1 MSIVRRVPRDFDDL
15 FSWLG
20 DFNRNAV
27 GEGLGGA
34 DWTPA
39 VDIRETDDDY
49 RIDIE
54 LPAVAA
60 EDVKVTVKDGVLE
73 VTGERRF
80 EKETK
85 GKVHR
90 VERRYGRFVRS
101 FRLPENVD
109 EQRIDASSKDGVLH
123 LKLAKREEVKPR
135 SIEVRVH

>member
-27 GEGLGGA
+27 GEGLGSA

-80 EKETK
+80 EKETQ